1 MMTITY
7 FGTTVW
13 LMLYNSVF
21 VNTATRRLTLWAI
34 IFNVLSLWVVAVTL
48 ETDQTETKVKWLL
61 TLNAFVFN
69 PVVEAFLLTPA
80 LMFFSKCV
88 PHSIEGL
95 MLGFINSIYSFNVQ
109 IVGRFTCLAFMK
121 GQDITIDNYTNLSK
135 SYYSAWWL

>member
-13 LMLYNSVF
+13 LMLYNSAF
-21 VNTATRRLTLWAI
+21 VNTATRKLSLWAI
-34 IFNVLSLWVVAVTL
+34 IFNILSLWVVAVTL
-48 ETDQTETKVKWLL
+48 ETDQTQTKVKWLL

-69 PVVEAFLLTPA
+69 PVVQAFLLTPA

-95 MLGFINSIYSFNVQ
+95 MLGFINSIISFNVQ
-109 IVGRFTCLAFMK
+109 IVGRLTCLLFMK
-121 GQDITIDNYTNLSK
+121 DQDVTIDNYTNLSK
-135 SYYSAWWL
+135 SYFSAWWL

>member
-1 MMTITY
+1 MMTIVY

-13 LMLYNSVF
+13 LMLYNSAF
-21 VNTATRRLTLWAI
+21 VNTATRKLSLWAI
-34 IFNVLSLWVVAVTL
+34 IFNILSLWVVAVTL

-95 MLGFINSIYSFNVQ
+95 MLGFINSIISFNVQ
-109 IVGRFTCLAFMK
+109 IVGRLTCLLFMK
-121 GQDITIDNYTNLSK
+121 GQDVTIDNYTNLSR